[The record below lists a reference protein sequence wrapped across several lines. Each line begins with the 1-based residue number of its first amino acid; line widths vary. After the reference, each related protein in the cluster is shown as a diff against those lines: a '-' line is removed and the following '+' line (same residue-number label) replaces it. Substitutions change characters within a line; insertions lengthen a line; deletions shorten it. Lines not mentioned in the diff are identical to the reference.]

1 MQHTLLFFVIS
12 CIFYTVI
19 LLYKNNDN
27 LTFQSFSS
35 LIEKKKTVLKSWGK
49 RLMEE
54 KRFESES
61 LGEIIA
67 RKRELLGISQRELAK
82 AAKLNHVTINRLET
96 VPGIVADPRTLK
108 MLSEALDIDY
118 NLLLARNGTIDDQ
131 PEIRMIARASAKMD
145 EEEIRQMMDL
155 LVKRFKLA
163 FAKSKDEG
171 I

>member
-1 MQHTLLFFVIS
+1 
-12 CIFYTVI
+12 
-19 LLYKNNDN
+19 
-27 LTFQSFSS
+27 
-35 LIEKKKTVLKSWGK
+35 
-49 RLMEE
+49 MEE
-54 KRFESES
+54 KRFEAES

-145 EEEIRQMMDL
+145 EEEIHQMMDL